1 MAGVGQQRM
10 TVLAGREPAVA
21 FSRRTGSPWSAMAV
35 LLLAFA
41 LRVFLVDVQSLRGD
55 EALSVIYAQK
65 PLVEIIEITR
75 FVSGHPPLFYSTLHF
90 WQAQT
95 GTSEF
100 AVRLYA
106 VWWSV
111 LSVSL
116 ILALGSALFGREA
129 ATWAAFLVA
138 FNPFHIMHAQDLR
151 AYTMLV
157 ALAALSCLALWNALY
172 GGRAQRGGRGVWL
185 RATWTSWFLY
195 AVSGLAVVYCHYF
208 GAFVVLAQGMF
219 FLWARWRGRA
229 SWRAGILA
237 FGAIGALLLPW
248 LWLARDVVTGSHGPG
263 GRSLGLAGMLQQS
276 VLTFGIGY
284 WRESW
289 GTGAISAALVALLVW
304 GVWRAIRRSPAGAGL
319 MGLVA
324 VVPLFAVFC
333 LSLSR
338 PIYRERYLSGSAPAY
353 AMFWGVGLAALASE
367 RLPGGR
373 ASRWA
378 LAGSVVFLVGF
389 NGFALAQYYVDP
401 AYAKSPEWRGAISFL
416 TERFVS
422 GDAVILNHQDQA
434 VLYYLDSPDLYVL
447 PSADD
452 PGQDA
457 TRQSLQALVSR
468 HDRVWLIPDT
478 EHLWDRDGVVRSWLD
493 QHGEQ
498 VVDRSWRG
506 VLLVLY
512 HTPQRF
518 MRDMTVTDARLGESI
533 RLHGYALR
541 DGEGNAVDRVALDPG
556 QAVDLTLYW
565 QAASAVDEDYT
576 VFVHLLDPTG
586 WLRGQQDNQPRNG
599 TFPTRAWAQGELV
612 VDRYH
617 VLISGDAPAGEYL
630 LEVGMYH
637 SGDGTRLSVGGMDTD
652 PGGQRVLVWDR
663 VTVR

>member
-1 MAGVGQQRM
+1 MAGVGQQM
-10 TVLAGREPAVA
+10 TVLGERESPVA
-21 FSRRTGSPWSAMAV
+21 FSRWTWLPWAAMGV
-35 LLLAFA
+35 VLLAFA

-65 PLVEIIEITR
+65 PLAEIIEITR

-90 WQAQT
+90 WQGLT

-100 AVRLYA
+100 AVRLYS
-106 VWWSV
+106 VWWGV
-111 LSVSL
+111 LSIPLVF
-116 ILALGSALFGREA
+116 ALGSALFGRKA

-138 FNPFHIMHAQDLR
+138 INPFHIMHAQDLR

-172 GGRAQRGGRGVWL
+172 CGCTQRGGRSAWL
-185 RATWTSWFLY
+185 RPTWASWLLY
-195 AVSGLAVVYCHYF
+195 AASGLLVVYCHYF
-208 GAFVVLAQGMF
+208 GAFVILAQGVF
-219 FLWARWRGRA
+219 FLGARWRGRG
-229 SWRAGILA
+229 SWRAGILS

-276 VLTFGIGY
+276 ILVFGIGY

-289 GTGAISAALVALLVW
+289 GIGAISAVLVTLLVW
-304 GVWRAIRRSPAGAGL
+304 GLWRAIRRSPAGAGL

-324 VVPLFAVFC
+324 MVPLLAVF
-333 LSLSR
+333 LFSLSR
-338 PIYRERYLSGSAPAY
+338 PIFRERYLAGSAPAY
-353 AMFWGVGLAALASE
+353 AMFWGVGLAALVYE
-367 RLPGGR
+367 QLPWIR
-373 ASRWA
+373 VRRSVFV
-378 LAGSVVFLVGF
+378 GSVLFLVGF

-401 AYAKSPEWRGAISFL
+401 AYAKSPDWRGAMSFV
-416 TERFVS
+416 TERLAS

-434 VLYYLDSPDLYVL
+434 VLYYLTSPDLYVL
-447 PSADD
+447 PSAED

-457 TRQSLQALVSR
+457 TQQSLQVLVSR
-468 HDRVWLIPDT
+468 YDRIWLIPDT
-478 EHLWDRDGVVRSWLD
+478 SQLWDRDGIVRSWLD
-493 QHGEQ
+493 QRSEQ
-498 VVDRSWRG
+498 VVEMSWRG

-518 MRDMTVTDARLGESI
+518 RRDMAATDAGLGESI

-541 DGEGNAVDRVALDPG
+541 DGEGNAVDRVELDPG

-565 QAASAVDEDYT
+565 QATSAVDDDYT

-599 TFPTRAWAQGELV
+599 TFPTRAWVQGELV

-617 VLISGDAPAGEYL
+617 VPVSGDAPAGEYL

-637 SGDGTRLSVGGMDTD
+637 SGDGARLSVGGVDTD
-652 PGGQRVLVWDR
+652 PDGQRVLVRDR
-663 VTVR
+663 ITVR